1 MAFVDDAIELAAAP
15 PNIELELGLQ
25 LLKHVGERSERKLVG
40 PAAFDPR
47 YGLLADVRT
56 TGEVSLP
63 PAATPAKRPND
74 AADTDRM
81 HRHTLRSVG
90 YPPIAC
96 AASARA
102 YAWDQSHIEG
112 RGRTTYG
119 SPRSRPSSRGGP
131 AQHPM
136 SVRPQARLPR
146 PSPRATVL
154 LLSAAIVLIT
164 TAGVAVNVSDHLR
177 QAAVDETMRS
187 TEAVVLGYM
196 GTTLLPEALADPTGP
211 AATEVNSRLEELTRA
226 GQLLRIKVWTLDGT
240 VAFSDLPALRGRN
253 FGVADD
259 LEEVFDGETSTEFSA
274 GDAEENEFE
283 HGLAERFLSIYSPI
297 RTSGGEIVGAY
308 EVYED
313 AAPIDAAVDAARRDV
328 VLFVGAMAAA
338 LLTLIYVAFAGASRL
353 LTNQNRRLREQA
365 VTEQL
370 LTTDLRR
377 SEERFRSLVRNSA
390 DVNVILGRD
399 GTITYESPAVERVLG
414 YRPEDRIG
422 RLALDVVHPED
433 RLRLRRLFLTIARR
447 PNAEASV
454 ELRARHADGSW
465 RAIDAAVKNLIDDP
479 AVGGLVV
486 NYRDVTPRKTLEDEL
501 RLRAFHDSLTG
512 LANRALFIDR
522 LQHALA
528 RSKRSRHRMA
538 VLFLDLDDFKT
549 INDSLGHGEGD
560 QVLVATAERLQ
571 GGLRAGDT
579 IARMGGDEFAVL
591 LEDTSKSDSPVD
603 VAERLLATLQAPF
616 THGDREL
623 FVRASVGVALIDAH
637 GASAEELLRDADAA
651 MYIAKG
657 RGKNRVVVFEPGMHR
672 AALTRLSL
680 KGDLERAL
688 ERQEFRLVYQPIIDL
703 SSGDIAGAEALLR
716 WHPPSRRSVLPSEF
730 IPLAEET
737 GLIIPL
743 GSWVVEEACREASR
757 WSDDGRSALSVNVNV
772 SGRQVA
778 EPDFPG
784 VIEDALRQAGLDPGR
799 LVLEFT
805 ENVLIDDRHS
815 EATLAELKALGV
827 RLAIDDFGTGFSSLG
842 YLRRFPIDV
851 LKIDGSFVANLAAG
865 HDQRELVR
873 AIVRLGETL
882 HLETVAEGIETSA
895 QAVDMR
901 AMGATRGQ
909 GHYFSYPLEPADLA
923 EVLEGRRP
931 IPRIEPPAKP
941 ALHVA

>member
-1 MAFVDDAIELAAAP
+1 
-15 PNIELELGLQ
+15 
-25 LLKHVGERSERKLVG
+25 
-40 PAAFDPR
+40 
-47 YGLLADVRT
+47 
-56 TGEVSLP
+56 
-63 PAATPAKRPND
+63 
-74 AADTDRM
+74 
-81 HRHTLRSVG
+81 
-90 YPPIAC
+90 
-96 AASARA
+96 
-102 YAWDQSHIEG
+102 
-112 RGRTTYG
+112 
-119 SPRSRPSSRGGP
+119 
-131 AQHPM
+131 M
-136 SVRPQARLPR
+136 SVRFQAKLPR

-154 LLSAAIVLIT
+154 LLSAAIVLVT

-177 QAAVDETMRS
+177 QAAVDETIRS

-211 AATEVNSRLEELTRA
+211 AAAEVNSRLEELTKG
-226 GQLLRIKVWTLDGT
+226 GQILRIKVWTKDAT
-240 VAFSDLPALRGRN
+240 VAFSDLPALRGRQ
-253 FGVADD
+253 FTVEED
-259 LEEVFDGETSTEFSA
+259 LEEAFDGETATEFTD
-274 GDAEENEFE
+274 GDEEENEFE
-283 HGLAERFLSIYSPI
+283 HGLADRFLSIYSPI
-297 RTSGGEIVGAY
+297 RTTAGEVIGAY
-308 EVYED
+308 ELYED
-313 AAPIDAAVDAARRDV
+313 AAPIDAAVAAARRDV

-338 LLTLIYVAFAGASRL
+338 LLALVYVAFAGASRL
-353 LTNQNRRLREQA
+353 LANQNRRLREQT

-390 DVNVILGRD
+390 DVNVILARD

-414 YRPEDRIG
+414 YRGEDRVG

-433 RLRLRRLFLTIARR
+433 VQRLRRLFLSIARR

-465 RAIDAAVKNLIDDP
+465 RAIDAVVKNLIDDP

-522 LQHALA
+522 LEHAIT
-528 RSKRSRHRMA
+528 RSKRSRERMA

-560 QVLVATAERLQ
+560 QVLVATAARLQ
-571 GGLRAGDT
+571 GALRAGDT
-579 IARMGGDEFAVL
+579 IARMGGDEFAIL
-591 LEDTSKSDSPVD
+591 LEDTSEHDSPVD
-603 VAERLLATLQAPF
+603 VAERLLVTLQAPF
-616 THGDREL
+616 AHGDREL
-623 FVRASVGVALIDAH
+623 FVRASVGVALLDAH

-688 ERQEFRLVYQPIIDL
+688 ERKEFRLVYQPIVDL
-703 SSGDIAGAEALLR
+703 GTGEISGAEALLR
-716 WHPPSRRSVLPSEF
+716 WQPPARRSVLPTEF

-743 GSWVVEEACREASR
+743 GTWVIEEACREASG
-757 WSDDGRSALSVNVNV
+757 WSADGAAALSINVNV

-784 VIEDALRQAGLDPGR
+784 VVEDALAQAGLEPAR

-815 EATLAELKALGV
+815 ETTLAELKALGV

-842 YLRRFPIDV
+842 YLRRFPIDI

-882 HLETVAEGIETSA
+882 HLETVAEGIETSG

-909 GHYFSYPLEPADLA
+909 GYFFAHPLAAADLA
-923 EVLEGRRP
+923 ELLTGRRA
-931 IPRIEPPAKP
+931 IPRIDSPK
-941 ALHVA
+941 LHVA

>member
-1 MAFVDDAIELAAAP
+1 M
-15 PNIELELGLQ
+15 
-25 LLKHVGERSERKLVG
+25 
-40 PAAFDPR
+40 
-47 YGLLADVRT
+47 
-56 TGEVSLP
+56 
-63 PAATPAKRPND
+63 
-74 AADTDRM
+74 
-81 HRHTLRSVG
+81 
-90 YPPIAC
+90 
-96 AASARA
+96 
-102 YAWDQSHIEG
+102 
-112 RGRTTYG
+112 
-119 SPRSRPSSRGGP
+119 
-131 AQHPM
+131 
-136 SVRPQARLPR
+136 
-146 PSPRATVL
+146 L
-154 LLSAAIVLIT
+154 LLSAAIVLVT

-177 QAAVDETMRS
+177 QAAVDETIRS

-211 AATEVNSRLEELTRA
+211 AAGEVNARLEELTSA
-226 GQLLRIKVWTLDGT
+226 GQILRIKIWTHDAT
-240 VAFSDLPALRGRN
+240 VAFSDLPALRGRQ
-253 FGVADD
+253 FELEDD
-259 LEEVFDGETSTEFSA
+259 LQEAFDGETATEFTNGA
-274 GDAEENEFE
+274 QAENEFE
-283 HGLAERFLSIYSPI
+283 HGLADRFLSIYTPVRS
-297 RTSGGEIVGAY
+297 TGGDIIGAY

-338 LLTLIYVAFAGASRL
+338 LLALVYVAFAGASRL
-353 LTNQNRRLREQA
+353 LTNQNRRLREQS

-370 LTTDLRR
+370 LATDLRR

-390 DVNVILGRD
+390 DVNVILARD

-414 YRPEDRIG
+414 YKAEDRIG
-422 RLALDVVHPED
+422 RVALDVVHPED
-433 RLRLRRLFLTIARR
+433 AQRLRRLFLSVARR
-447 PNAEASV
+447 QNAEASV

-465 RAIDAAVKNLIDDP
+465 RAIDAVVKNLIDDP

-522 LQHALA
+522 LEHAIT
-528 RSKRSRHRMA
+528 RSKRSRERMA

-560 QVLVATAERLQ
+560 QVLVATAARLQ
-571 GGLRAGDT
+571 GALRAGDT
-579 IARMGGDEFAVL
+579 IARMGGDEFAIL
-591 LEDTSKSDSPVD
+591 LEDTSKNDSPVD
-603 VAERLLATLQAPF
+603 VAERLLITLQAPF
-616 THGDREL
+616 AHGDREL

-688 ERQEFRLVYQPIIDL
+688 EREEFRLVYQPIVDL
-703 SSGDIAGAEALLR
+703 GTGEISGAEALLR
-716 WHPPSRRSVLPSEF
+716 WQPPARRTVLPSEF

-743 GSWVVEEACREASR
+743 GQWVIEEACREASG
-757 WSDDGRSALSVNVNV
+757 WSADGAGGGLSINVNV

-778 EPDFPG
+778 ERDFPG
-784 VIEDALRQAGLDPGR
+784 VVAEALRRAGLEPGR
-799 LVLEFT
+799 LVMEFT

-815 EATLAELKALGV
+815 ETTLAELKALGV

-851 LKIDGSFVANLAAG
+851 LKIDGSFVANLGAG
-865 HDQRELVR
+865 RDQRELVR

-882 HLETVAEGIETSA
+882 HLETVAEGIETSG
-895 QAVDMR
+895 QALDMR

-909 GHYFSYPLEPADLA
+909 GFFFAHPLEAADLA
-923 EVLEGRRP
+923 EVLSGRRP
-931 IPRIEPPAKP
+931 IPRIDPRSDPP

>member
-1 MAFVDDAIELAAAP
+1 MA
-15 PNIELELGLQ
+15 
-25 LLKHVGERSERKLVG
+25 
-40 PAAFDPR
+40 
-47 YGLLADVRT
+47 VRI
-56 TGEVSLP
+56 P
-63 PAATPAKRPND
+63 
-74 AADTDRM
+74 
-81 HRHTLRSVG
+81 
-90 YPPIAC
+90 
-96 AASARA
+96 
-102 YAWDQSHIEG
+102 
-112 RGRTTYG
+112 
-119 SPRSRPSSRGGP
+119 
-131 AQHPM
+131 
-136 SVRPQARLPR
+136 ARLRR

-154 LLSAAIVLIT
+154 TLSALIVFV
-164 TAGVAVNVSDHLR
+164 TAAAVAVNVSDHLR
-177 QAAVDETMRS
+177 QAAVDEAVRN
-187 TEAVVLGYM
+187 TESVVQGYL
-196 GTTLLPEALADPTGP
+196 GTTLLPEALAAPKGP
-211 AATEVNSRLEELTRA
+211 GATEVNSRLEELTAA
-226 GQLLRIKVWTLDGT
+226 GQILRIKVWAKDGT
-240 VAFSDLPALRGRN
+240 VQFSDLPALRGKQ
-253 FGVADD
+253 FELEDD
-259 LEEVFDGETSTEFSA
+259 LQRAFDGETATEFTA
-274 GDAEENEFE
+274 GDADENEFE
-283 HGLAERFLSIYSPI
+283 HGLADRFLSIYSPI
-297 RTSGGEIVGAY
+297 RNGGGEVIGAY
-308 EVYED
+308 EIYED

-338 LLTLIYVAFAGASRL
+338 LLAIVYVAFAGSSRL
-353 LTNQNRRLREQA
+353 LANQNRRLREQA

-370 LTTDLRR
+370 LATDLRR

-399 GTITYESPAVERVLG
+399 GAIAYESPAVERVLG
-414 YRPEDRIG
+414 YRAEDRVG
-422 RLALDVVHPED
+422 RQALDVVHPED
-433 RLRLRRLFLTIARR
+433 VLRLRRLFLSVARR
-447 PNAEASV
+447 ANAEASV

-465 RAIDAAVKNLIDDP
+465 RAIDAVIKNLIDDP

-522 LQHALA
+522 LEHAIT
-528 RSKRSRHRMA
+528 RSNRSRERMA

-560 QVLVATAERLQ
+560 QVLVATAARLQ

-579 IARMGGDEFAVL
+579 IARMGGDEFAIL
-591 LEDTSKSDSPVD
+591 LEDTAQDDSPMD

-616 THGDREL
+616 AHGDREL
-623 FVRASVGVALIDAH
+623 FVRASVGVALIVGR

-688 ERQEFRLVYQPIIDL
+688 DRHEFRLVYQPIVDL
-703 SSGDIAGAEALLR
+703 GSGEIAGAEALLR
-716 WHPPSRRSVLPSEF
+716 WQPPSRRSVLPSEF

-743 GSWVVEEACREASR
+743 GSWVIEEACTEARR
-757 WSDDGRSALSVNVNV
+757 WADEGIRTGLSINVNV

-784 VIEDALRQAGLDPGR
+784 VVEDAITRAGLEPGR

-815 EATLAELKALGV
+815 ESTLAELKALGV

-842 YLRRFPIDV
+842 YLRRFPIDI

-882 HLETVAEGIETSA
+882 HLETVAEGIETNS
-895 QAVDMR
+895 QASDMR
-901 AMGATRGQ
+901 AMGATQGQ
-909 GHYFSYPLEPADLA
+909 GYFFAHPLDAAELI
-923 EVLEGRRP
+923 EVLTGRRP
-931 IPRIEPPAKP
+931 IPRIGSP
-941 ALHVA
+941 ALNVA